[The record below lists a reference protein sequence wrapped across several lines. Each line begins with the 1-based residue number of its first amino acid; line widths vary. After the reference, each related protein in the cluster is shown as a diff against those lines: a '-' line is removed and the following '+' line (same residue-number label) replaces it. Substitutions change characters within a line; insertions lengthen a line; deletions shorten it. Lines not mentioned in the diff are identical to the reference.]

1 MEILLEKYH
10 HANSLLKK
18 GKIDKAVNIYL
29 ELLDKDFRKKE
40 VLEKLVWLYFE
51 NYDFDNAE
59 KYIDLYLGENPIS
72 VDVLSAKVCILFKNK
87 EFSEALTICNKMI
100 EIDSESQIA
109 YSFKLSLLEV
119 LGRNSERERI
129 IKFLKKDKPEI
140 YKNIN
145 YFDGNQK
152 KLDNNNSNLQ
162 DFYNGVESQI
172 ETSDDRI
179 KEFFNR
185 KYLEITRDSED
196 LTLYN
201 FLISDKNETDNKEFN
216 ALLKNSQKYFDEGN
230 FPKSLEYISWALEF
244 YPNNIEALLFK
255 ALIYIN
261 VGDFDKALT
270 TVDSILELNRRNVSS
285 LLLKGLIY
293 IYTKQYNRAQ
303 IIFKQ
308 LLNDHDNDVTLWRF
322 YYMSVA
328 ITGDYL
334 RALQINYDAISK
346 FQDNKSLW
354 KDYHYFET
362 KVDKIEKQNLRESFD
377 KSYKKGSNFKNSTLD
392 DFF

>member
-59 KYIDLYLGENPIS
+59 KYIDLYLEENPIS

-129 IKFLKKDKPEI
+129 INFLKKDKPEI

-201 FLISDKNETDNKEFN
+201 FLISDKNETDNK
-216 ALLKNSQKYFDEGN
+216 
-230 FPKSLEYISWALEF
+230 
-244 YPNNIEALLFK
+244 
-255 ALIYIN
+255 
-261 VGDFDKALT
+261 
-270 TVDSILELNRRNVSS
+270 
-285 LLLKGLIY
+285 
-293 IYTKQYNRAQ
+293 
-303 IIFKQ
+303 
-308 LLNDHDNDVTLWRF
+308 
-322 YYMSVA
+322 
-328 ITGDYL
+328 
-334 RALQINYDAISK
+334 
-346 FQDNKSLW
+346 
-354 KDYHYFET
+354 
-362 KVDKIEKQNLRESFD
+362 
-377 KSYKKGSNFKNSTLD
+377 
-392 DFF
+392 